1 MTEAVKHTPGPW
13 EARPWPRDEG
23 KFQIWGSHPGSKGST
38 FRAWVASVRAG
49 ELSDETNEANARLIA
64 AAPDMLKILK
74 RIASSVD
81 FNGTCHPLFDG
92 MQKQMTDAIA
102 KAEGRS

>member
-1 MTEAVKHTPGPW
+1 MSEIAKHTPGHW
-13 EARPWPRDEG
+13 EARPWPREEG

-64 AAPDMLKILK
+64 AAPELLAALWKIAGDTYDDNAEK
-74 RIASSVD
+74 IARA
-81 FNGTCHPLFDG
+81 
-92 MQKQMTDAIA
+92 AIA